1 MAKMVAGVT
10 VGLLVVVISFSA
22 PSMAFALRLGPFH
35 VGLPFFGHSL
45 AHRHQARTHSD
56 DHAGVTAYNNS
67 ENPNAGGEASQ
78 TAIGP
83 ASALLNPGLALPAI
97 YDEVFWPASS
107 WPFGYD
113 EILQAAFGKAA
124 GDRERRLCQADRG
137 STVVRHIAGVIRP
150 GAAQRVL
157 LQKLGGALAMASGFL
172 EKFCPN
178 EIPTQAAARLQLAET
193 QLEALITALDIVGG
207 PLQEFEQSLDRD
219 QRARLAAA
227 LAAPSAGT
235 APACEA
241 MSTTAERTIDQLDQ
255 SVQPNSDVQRA
266 AMAAAKQA
274 FTTAAKDLGGQC
286 PVSLPGI
293 PSERLKAMQARLDA
307 EWRAVLAM
315 RVALGYLEK
324 GLNDQQR
331 ARFNALDL
339 ASGQDG
345 RVIGRN

>member
-1 MAKMVAGVT
+1 
-10 VGLLVVVISFSA
+10 
-22 PSMAFALRLGPFH
+22 
-35 VGLPFFGHSL
+35 
-45 AHRHQARTHSD
+45 
-56 DHAGVTAYNNS
+56 
-67 ENPNAGGEASQ
+67 
-78 TAIGP
+78 
-83 ASALLNPGLALPAI
+83 
-97 YDEVFWPASS
+97 
-107 WPFGYD
+107 
-113 EILQAAFGKAA
+113 
-124 GDRERRLCQADRG
+124 
-137 STVVRHIAGVIRP
+137 VRHVAGVIRP

-193 QLEALITALDIVGG
+193 QLEALITELDIVGG
-207 PLQEFEQSLDRD
+207 PLQELEQSLDRD

-255 SVQPNSDVQRA
+255 SVQSNSDVQRA

-315 RVALGYLEK
+315 RVALGNLEK

-339 ASGQDG
+339 ASGQVG